1 MGTDRPGLVLAARKL
16 TPGCLWLRAGY
27 RSIIMDTLQG
37 HLLVSSPDLAD
48 PNFAKTVVLIAVHG
62 EEGTLGLIL
71 NREMNTPLS
80 EVWEKVSQSECLRSD
95 NVRHGGPV
103 SGSLMAVHDQRP
115 LANLVVT
122 DVIYVATELNAM
134 EALASSDDGRAF
146 FFIGHSGWGPGQL
159 ETEMA
164 DGSWLILPATADH
177 VFGDRDLS
185 VLWKTCVIEVGRR
198 QIQAV
203 VPTKHVPD
211 NPRLN

>member
-1 MGTDRPGLVLAARKL
+1 
-16 TPGCLWLRAGY
+16 
-27 RSIIMDTLQG
+27 MDTFQG
-37 HLLVSSPDLAD
+37 NLLISSPDLAD

-62 EEGTLGLIL
+62 EEGALGLIL
-71 NREMNTPLS
+71 NREMNTPLAQ
-80 EVWEKVSQSECLRSD
+80 VWEKVSQSECQRTD

-115 LANLVVT
+115 VANLVVT
-122 DVIYVATELNAM
+122 DLIYVATELNAM
-134 EALASSDDGRAF
+134 EALASSDAGSAF

-159 ETEMA
+159 ESEIA
-164 DGSWLILPATADH
+164 EGSWLVLPATPGH

-185 VLWKTCVIEVGRR
+185 VLWKECVIEVGRR
-198 QIQAV
+198 QIQSV